1 MILNLSLFYFSNSG
15 EKSRNQETNEVVKK
29 NSVCEGMRDEFQ
41 HCNTEVSF
49 YVFQVITFLFNINTT
64 QVVLRVRGRHR
75 TYLVVGLDSFK
86 VGLSYLIPLSKK
98 R

>member
-1 MILNLSLFYFSNSG
+1 MILILSLFYFSNSG

-49 YVFQVITFLFNINTT
+49 YVFQVIIFYLKMMNPFLENLLKHL
-64 QVVLRVRGRHR
+64 Q
-75 TYLVVGLDSFK
+75 
-86 VGLSYLIPLSKK
+86 
-98 R
+98 

>member
-49 YVFQVITFLFNINTT
+49 YVF
-64 QVVLRVRGRHR
+64 
-75 TYLVVGLDSFK
+75 K
-86 VGLSYLIPLSKK
+86 
-98 R
+98 